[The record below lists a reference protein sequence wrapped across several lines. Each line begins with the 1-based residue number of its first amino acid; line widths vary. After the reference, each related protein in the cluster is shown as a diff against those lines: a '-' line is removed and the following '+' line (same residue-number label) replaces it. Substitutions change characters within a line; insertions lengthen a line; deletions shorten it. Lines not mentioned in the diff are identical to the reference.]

1 MIGLGA
7 VGGILASLLGGALSQ
22 YLTSGNKNSGMN
34 ALQNMGQGSGFS
46 QVSGGG
52 QLGQFST
59 LNPQQQGLQSQLLSL
74 LGGQLGQPGG
84 QPGSDPIAQYAQQQF
99 QQEGLPQLVER
110 FTQQGSTLQG
120 SGFRNAALGAQA
132 NLSGQLGA
140 NRYAMLQNLLGP
152 ALSPTTNQI
161 YQPKEHSGMSGLFKG
176 LAGGIGSALPLFAA
190 SYGLG
195 NQAKGL

>member
-34 ALQNMGQGSGFS
+34 SLQNMGQGGGFS
-46 QVSGGG
+46 QISGGG

-74 LGGQLGQPGG
+74 LGGQLGQSGT
-84 QPGSDPIAQYAQQQF
+84 DPIAQYAQQQF

-120 SGFRNAALGAQA
+120 SGFRNAVLGAQA

-161 YQPKEHSGMSGLFKG
+161 YQPQEQGGMSGLLKG
-176 LAGGIGSALPLFAA
+176 LSGGVGSALPLFAA

-195 NQAKGL
+195 NQARGL